1 MVSSLTTWMTKDVR
15 GSWLVTN
22 GVLQVAPT
30 VVCHQNEGRRY
41 LMLVGEIWQIRT
53 GAHGYRVL

>member
-1 MVSSLTTWMTKDVR
+1 MTKDVR

-41 LMLVGEIWQIRT
+41 LMLVGEIWQIRP